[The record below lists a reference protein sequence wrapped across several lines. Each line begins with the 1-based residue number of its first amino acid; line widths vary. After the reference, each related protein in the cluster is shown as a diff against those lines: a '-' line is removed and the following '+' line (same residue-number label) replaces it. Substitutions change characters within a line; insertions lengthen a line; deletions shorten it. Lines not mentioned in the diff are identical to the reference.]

1 MKKNVGNVDKI
12 VRVMIAALAAALY
25 FNETLTG
32 VWGIVALVVGGVM
45 LLTST
50 LSICG
55 LYMLFGINTCK
66 LKEGGK

>member
-12 VRVMIAALAAALY
+12 VRVMIAALASALY
-25 FNETLTG
+25 FTETLTG
-32 VWGIVALVVGGVM
+32 IWGIVALVIGGAM

-50 LSICG
+50 LSFCG
-55 LYMLFGINTCK
+55 LYTIFGINTCK